1 MIRWCD
7 DSESGGDDSEGGGDD
22 SEGGDDTV
30 RVLMKGYNY
39 LLLTLKFF

>member
-39 LLLTLKFF
+39 LLLT